1 MFNITNYAKDMMLCF
16 DEYPFNAVDSLVL
29 SQLSYLRIGKV
40 FDKLKTIQ
48 DKVLIKDLYK
58 AEHFEGMLY
67 NVWSPEDNKELLL
80 AVAASPRFRD
90 IQIDDYINTV
100 DETSEK
106 QFSAMTFY
114 LSSRLVYL
122 AFRGTDATLIGWK
135 EDFNMSF
142 TMPVPSQDE
151 ALNYLNKVAVNVQ
164 LDIILGGHSKG
175 GNLAVY
181 ATMFAKDSIKKRI
194 IAVYSHDGP
203 GFSKEVINSQTYQS
217 ITHLINKTI
226 PQSSFIGLLLENQNH
241 YEVVKSGSFW
251 FYQHDPFSWE
261 IKDNDFVYVDKLTNA
276 AKYTNKT
283 INEWLNTATKEEREL
298 FIDTLYQVIKAS
310 DAKTI
315 YDFKKDIIQEG
326 KNILAAINDVDDKTK
341 KFVMQTIKELVT
353 LSLKNLVPTIP
364 KKVIN
369 HDTENIDDN

>member
-151 ALNYLNKVAVNVQ
+151 ALNYLNKVAVNEQ

>member
-29 SQLSYLRIGKV
+29 SQLSYLRIGRI

-114 LSSRLVYL
+114 LSSKLVYL

-151 ALNYLNKVAVNVQ
+151 ALNYLNKVAVNEQ
-164 LDIILGGHSKG
+164 LDIMLGGHSKG

-261 IKDNDFVYVDKLTNA
+261 IKDNDFIYVDKLTNA